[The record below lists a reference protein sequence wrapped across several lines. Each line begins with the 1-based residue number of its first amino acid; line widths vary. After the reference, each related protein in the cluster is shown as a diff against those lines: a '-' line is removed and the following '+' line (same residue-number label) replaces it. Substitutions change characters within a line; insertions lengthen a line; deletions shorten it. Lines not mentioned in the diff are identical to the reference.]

1 MTCNDCIHER
11 VCDALIKKGLPYAD
25 GKLPAEAFCMAFK
38 NKTDYVE
45 VVRCGKCKHG
55 GVSVFSKT
63 VDGEEGTA
71 CYCTIKNKV
80 TEKDSYCPS
89 GERSDA

>member
-1 MTCNDCIHER
+1 MIGNCGDCIHFESCSVWNKKFIDLR
-11 VCDALIKKGLPYAD
+11 IKRQSVC
-25 GKLPAEAFCMAFK
+25 EHFK
-38 NKTDYVE
+38 NKADYVE

-55 GVSVFSKT
+55 GVSIFSKT

-80 TEKDSYCPS
+80 TDKDSYCPS
-89 GERSDA
+89 GGRSDK

>member
-1 MTCNDCIHER
+1 MTCNDCIHYDVCPKPYYGEKLCCNDVEER
-11 VCDALIKKGLPYAD
+11 C
-25 GKLPAEAFCMAFK
+25 ENFK
-38 NKTDYVE
+38 NKADFVE

-80 TEKDSYCPS
+80 TDKDSYCPS
-89 GERSDA
+89 GERSDT